1 MRSAPVAA
9 PSPLGVAQSSGD
21 GTDGGRLQE
30 LMLES
35 SSDES
40 IADEGKEDA
49 SKRDS
54 GNEGD

>member
-1 MRSAPVAA
+1 MRSAAEA
-9 PSPLGVAQSSGD
+9 PLSPLSAAQSPGD

-30 LMLES
+30 LVLES

-40 IADEGKEDA
+40 SADEGKEDA
-49 SKRDS
+49 SKHDS